1 MSGHASYKY
10 WARDDAPARQR
21 LLDALAKLQ
30 PGQRLRLADVRRQRL
45 ASEDNDAEVAAE
57 RAADARGD
65 DEAPPLVEYSS
76 TTLRG
81 KTVDPETREVE
92 FSFSSEQPYERWWG
106 VEILG
111 HDRGECDMSWV
122 ASGRAPF
129 LKDHRTSQQIG
140 VVSRAW
146 LDAGKRQGRCVV
158 RFGRTA
164 LAEEQMREMQDGIRG
179 NVSVG
184 YEIGELEL
192 VKKEGDLSYF
202 RVTQW
207 LPLEVSDV
215 AIPADMSVGVGR
227 MVEDD
232 EPATPSHQ
240 AQPQGQRATL
250 PATPRMEQ
258 TMDQVTEKPVQG
270 DAAFKKNVDTIRRLA
285 REYGDWLKPNDVAD
299 AIAEGADAQRFNDL
313 ILERLKTGATDAT
326 TLAGVGATPKEQKQY
341 SFMRAIQAQ
350 MQGHGVNVDAGFE
363 REVSQAIA
371 KMTGREAEGFFIPAD
386 AMFRDLHGRK
396 PGEKRDFNVGT
407 ASQAGNLVQTTVDA
421 AMWTDV
427 LRPALVLMQAGCM
440 VLPGLR
446 GNLAVPRKTV
456 AGTLAMLTEIAAASE
471 TQPTTALPTLTPKRV
486 ASYVE
491 PSKQSI
497 IQSEIGIEAMLR
509 QDLVDGAAVLIE
521 NQGVNGDATGANARG
536 IRNVSG
542 IGSVVAGTNG
552 LDLAWSHVVGLE
564 SAAANAN
571 AVNTMRSG
579 YLTNTKVRGKAKTV
593 QKATNLPFIWDDGE
607 FPMNGHRALVT
618 NNVPSNLTKGT
629 SSGICSSMVFSSDW
643 SMFVLGLFGGLDV
656 TVDPYTLATSGQVRI
671 TLNQFFD
678 WLCRQPGAFSSVDDL
693 LTT

>member
-1 MSGHASYKY
+1 MSGHASFTY
-10 WARDDAPARQR
+10 WSRQDAPARAR
-21 LLDALAKLQ
+21 LQAALAGLQ
-30 PGQRLRLADVRRQRL
+30 VGQRLRLADVLRSRV
-45 ASEDNDAEVAAE
+45 EPAEGAAE
-57 RAADARGD
+57 GQRAAGD
-65 DEAPPLVEYSS
+65 DEAPPLVEYTS
-76 TTLRG
+76 TSLRG
-81 KTVDPETREVE
+81 KHVDAETREVE
-92 FSFSSEQPYERWWG
+92 FSFSSEEPYERWWG

-111 HDRGECDMSWV
+111 HDRGECDLSWV

-129 LKDHRTSQQIG
+129 LNNHRSAEQIG
-140 VVSRAW
+140 VISRAW
-146 LDAGKRQGRCVV
+146 LDAQTRKNRCVS

-164 LAEEQMREMQDGIRG
+164 LAEEQMAEAQDDIRV

-184 YEIGELEL
+184 YEIEELEL
-192 VKKEGDLSYF
+192 VKKEDEVPTY
-202 RVTQW
+202 RVTRW
-207 LPLEVSDV
+207 RPLEVSLV
-215 AIPADMSVGVGR
+215 SIPADMTVGLGR
-227 MVEDD
+227 MVGDPESP
-232 EPATPSHQ
+232 PAQ
-240 AQPQGQRATL
+240 QRATV
-250 PATPRMEQ
+250 PATPRMEHPMEK
-258 TMDQVTEKPVQG
+258 TTEKPVQG
-270 DAAFKKNVDTIRRLA
+270 DAAFTANVQTIQRLA
-285 REYGDWLKPNDVAD
+285 REYGEWLKPTDVGD
-299 AIAEGADAQRFNDL
+299 AIANGADAQKFNDL
-313 ILERLKTGATDAT
+313 ILERLKTGATDPT
-326 TLAGVGATPKEQKQY
+326 TLAGIGASPKEQKQY

-350 MQGHGVNVDAGFE
+350 MRGHGPEVDAGFE

-396 PGEKRDFNVGT
+396 PNEKRDFNVGT

-446 GNLAVPRKTV
+446 SNLAVPRKTV
-456 AGTLAMLTEIAAASE
+456 AGTLAALTEIAAASE
-471 TQPTTALPTLTPKRV
+471 TQPTTALPTLTPKRI
-486 ASYVE
+486 AAYVE

-521 NQGVNGDATGANARG
+521 NQGVNGDGSSPNARG

-542 IGSVVAGTNG
+542 IGSVVGGTNG
-552 LDLAWSHVVGLE
+552 LDLAWTHVVGLE
-564 SAAANAN
+564 SSAANAN
-571 AVNTMRSG
+571 AVNTNRSG

-593 QKATNLPFIWDDGE
+593 QKGTNLPFIWDNGE

-618 NNVPSNLTKGT
+618 NNVPSNLTKGS

-656 TVDPYTLATSGQVRI
+656 TVDPYSLATTGQVRI

-678 WLCRQPGAFSSVDDL
+678 WLCRQPGAFSSIDDL

>member
-1 MSGHASYKY
+1 MSGHASHTY

-21 LLDALAKLQ
+21 LLDALATLQ
-30 PGQRLRLADVRRQRL
+30 PGQRLRLADVRRGRVQP
-45 ASEDNDAEVAAE
+45 AEGADPAANPADTQ
-57 RAADARGD
+57 RAADEA
-65 DEAPPLVEYSS
+65 EAPPLVEYASVG
-76 TTLRG
+76 LRG
-81 KTVDPETREVE
+81 KHVDPDTREVE
-92 FSFSSEQPYERWWG
+92 FSFSSEAPYERWWG

-111 HDRGECDMSWV
+111 HDRGECDLSWV

-129 LKDHRTSQQIG
+129 LKDHRTSEQIG

-146 LDAGKRQGRCVV
+146 LDTTTRMNRCVA

-164 LAEEQMREMQDGIRG
+164 LAEEQMREAQDDIRV

-184 YEIGELEL
+184 YEIRELEL
-192 VKKEGDLSYF
+192 VKKDGDTPTY
-202 RVTQW
+202 RVTEW
-207 LPLEVSDV
+207 GPLEVSLV
-215 AIPADMSVGVGR
+215 SIPADMTVGLGR
-227 MVEDD
+227 MLAAETT
-232 EPATPSHQ
+232 PAPGQ
-240 AQPQGQRATL
+240 PPAQQRATV

-258 TMDQVTEKPVQG
+258 TMDPVKDQPVQG
-270 DAAFKKNVDTIRRLA
+270 DAAFKANVETIRRLA

-299 AIAEGADAQRFNDL
+299 AIAEGANAQKFNDL
-313 ILERLKTGATDAT
+313 ILERLKSGTTDAT

-363 REVSQAIA
+363 REVSQAIGKA
-371 KMTGREAEGFFIPAD
+371 TGREAEGFFIPAD
-386 AMFRDLHGRK
+386 VMFRDLHGRK

-521 NQGVNGDATGANARG
+521 DQGINGSGSSPNARG

-552 LDLAWSHVVGLE
+552 LDLAWTHVVGLE

-571 AVNTMRSG
+571 AVNTQRSG
-579 YLTNTKVRGKAKTV
+579 YLTNTKVRGKAKRV
-593 QKATNLPFIWDDGE
+593 QKAANLPFIWDQGDM
-607 FPMNGHRALVT
+607 MNGHRALVT

-656 TVDPYTLATSGQVRI
+656 TVDPYTLATTGQVRI

-678 WLCRQPGAFSSVDDL
+678 WLCRQPGAFASVDDL

>member
-1 MSGHASYKY
+1 MSGINSFRY
-10 WARDDAPARQR
+10 WSREDAPARQR
-21 LLDALAKLQ
+21 LLDALAALQ
-30 PGQRLRLADVRRQRL
+30 PGQRLRLADVRRSRQ
-45 ASEDNDAEVAAE
+45 AEAE
-57 RAADARGD
+57 PHEGQRAADEA
-65 DEAPPLVEYSS
+65 EAPPLVEYAS
-76 TTLRG
+76 TGLRG
-81 KTVDPETREVE
+81 KYVDPDTREVE
-92 FSFSSEQPYERWWG
+92 FSFSSEEPYERWWG

-111 HDRGECDMSWV
+111 HDRGECDMGWV

-129 LKDHRTSQQIG
+129 LNNHRTTEQIG

-146 LDAGKRQGRCVV
+146 LDSAKRNNRCVA

-164 LAEEQMREMQDGIRG
+164 LAEEQMREAQDDIRV

-184 YEIGELEL
+184 YEIRELEL
-192 VKKEGDLSYF
+192 VKKDGDTPTY
-202 RVTQW
+202 RVTEW
-207 LPLEVSDV
+207 APLEVSLV
-215 AIPADMSVGVGR
+215 SIPADMTVGLGR

-232 EPATPSHQ
+232 PGSPPART
-240 AQPQGQRATL
+240 QRATV

-258 TMDQVTEKPVQG
+258 PMEATTEKPVQG
-270 DAAFKKNVDTIRRLA
+270 DAAFKANVQTIQRLA
-285 REYGDWLKPNDVAD
+285 REYGEWLKPTDVGD
-299 AIAEGADAQRFNDL
+299 AIANGADAQKFNDL

-326 TLAGVGATPKEQKQY
+326 TLAGIGASPREQKQY
-341 SFMRAIQAQ
+341 SFLRAVQAQ
-350 MQGHGVNVDAGFE
+350 MQGQGVNVDAGLE

-371 KMTGREAEGFFIPAD
+371 KAMGREAEGIFIPPD
-386 AMFRDLHGRK
+386 VMFRGLHGRQ

-427 LRPALVLMQAGCM
+427 LRPALVLMQAGCT

-471 TQPTTALPTLTPKRV
+471 TEPTTALPTLSPKRV

-521 NQGVNGDATGANARG
+521 NQGINGSGSSPNARG

-542 IGSVVAGTNG
+542 IGSVVGGTNG
-552 LDLAWSHVVGLE
+552 AELAWTHVVGLE

-571 AVNTMRSG
+571 AVNTSRSG

-593 QKATNLPFIWDDGE
+593 QKAANLPFIWDDGE

-618 NNVPSNLTKGT
+618 NNVPSNLTKG
-629 SSGICSSMVFSSDW
+629 SASGICSSMVFSSDW
-643 SMFVLGLFGGLDV
+643 SMLVLGLFGGLDV
-656 TVDPYTLATSGQVRI
+656 TVDPYTLATTGQVRI

-678 WLCRQPGAFSSVDDL
+678 WLCRQPGVFASVDDL